1 MSHRRRFRFVGSA
14 LALAACVMLVTVDGA
29 RAGGLPSAPQELLP
43 GLWRVTFPPSSTSAG
58 DLAFRRLGGAAEA
71 SARRSFNSRLRDCAR
86 REGTVLYRGTYD
98 YGGRGR
104 VEACEDPATGTV
116 RGYYVN
122 RGGVRKAGH
131 GTFTVTTSQDD
142 DAARFTGVY
151 SKATTN
157 TERTRAETA
166 RWRGV
171 RRSTFSQVRFSFRGY
186 ANNVRVVPPLIGE
199 FQLGRSNYRGSG
211 TADLATG
218 QITGSLVDS
227 DDLQRSSYRI
237 TEAFDRVISVRRRS
251 DYVRVALRVRV
262 ARTDHSRSCP
272 TRTRGTLTIIDH
284 QGRLDNGHPRDSI
297 AVAHPRSGGPR
308 KARDGGAACR
318 THVHGFDNT
327 DGGTRTDPAEG
338 GPPGGGQWALVTI
351 SLS

>member
-1 MSHRRRFRFVGSA
+1 MRRRARRGGWA
-14 LALAACVMLVTVDGA
+14 LLLAACATLASTAGA
-29 RAGGLPSAPQELLP
+29 SAGSAIPQDSAS
-43 GLWRVTFPPSSTSAG
+43 GLWKVTFPPSQKSAG
-58 DLAFRRLGGAAEA
+58 ELGLRRLTGSEA
-71 SARRSFNSRLRDCAR
+71 SGARRSFNARLRACAGN
-86 REGTVLYRGTYD
+86 ENAALYRGTYD

-104 VEACEDPATGTV
+104 VEACEDVDAGVV

-131 GTFTVTTSQDD
+131 GTFTITFDPD
-142 DAARFTGVY
+142 GERFTGVY
-151 SKATTN
+151 AKATKDPK
-157 TERTRAETA
+157 RTRAETA

-171 RRSTFSQVRFSFRGY
+171 RRSTFSRIEFSFRGY

-218 QITGSLVDS
+218 LITGSLVDD
-227 DDLQRSSYRI
+227 DDLKRSTYRI
-237 TEAFDRVISVRRRS
+237 TEAFERVISVRRRT
-251 DYVRVALRVRV
+251 DHVRVVLRVRV
-262 ARTDHSRSCP
+262 ARTSHSRSCP
-272 TRTRGTLTIIDH
+272 VRTRGTLEIIDH
-284 QGRLDNGHPRDSI
+284 EGRLENGQLRDSI

-318 THVHGFDNT
+318 THVHGFNNT
-327 DGGTRTDPAEG
+327 DGGARTDPAEG
-338 GPPGGGQWALVTI
+338 GPPAGGQWAIVTV